1 MARRGSN
8 RSETWLVAERAL
20 AQRAVAG
27 AIGLG
32 TLAALLLIAQ
42 AWLLARTLAAAVLHK
57 TPLAQLLPSLWPLV
71 PILAAR
77 FAVAAAAEQVG
88 MRGAVAIKEDL
99 RGRIFHHLQRL
110 GPTFLQA
117 RHSGELAT
125 TVVDGVEA
133 LESYYARYLPQK
145 ALAVSVPVAILAFV
159 VPRDWISGLVLVV
172 SAPLI
177 VVFMILVGTGAERRN
192 QRQWRELAR
201 MSAHFLDVLQGL
213 TTLKLFG
220 ASRREADVIARVSD
234 DYRRST
240 MSVLRIA
247 FLSSVVLEFFSAVGI
262 ALVAVL
268 IGFRLLQGHLGLE
281 AGLFVLLLA
290 AEYYAPLRS
299 LGTHYHARMEAI
311 AAAERMIDVLD
322 AKVAEPA
329 GAVARPALGRPF
341 DVRFDDVHFAY
352 EPGREALRGATFALE
367 AGRVTALVGPSGAGK
382 STVLNLLLGFA
393 RAQRGCVDA
402 GGHDLAGVDPAHW
415 LTHVAWLPQRPHLFE
430 GSILDNIRLGV
441 PGASIGAVRAA
452 ARDADAD
459 EFILRLPQ
467 GYDTPLGER
476 GQNLSGGQ
484 VQRIALARAFLK
496 DAPLVVMDEA
506 TASLDAETEAR
517 VVAALARL
525 ARGRTLLIVA
535 HRLRSVRMADRI
547 VVLDAGRV
555 IEQGTHE
562 ALAQAGGLYARLVH
576 AHDAAQEGAPALR
589 AH

>member
-1 MARRGSN
+1 MSRRGSN
-8 RSETWLVAERAL
+8 RSETWLAAERAL

-42 AWLLARTLAAAVLHK
+42 AWLLARTLAAAVLHE

-77 FAVAAAAEQVG
+77 FAVAAATEQVG
-88 MRGAVAIKEDL
+88 VRGAVAIKEDL

-117 RHSGELAT
+117 RHSGELAA

-145 ALAVSVPVAILAFV
+145 ALALSVPVAILAFV
-159 VPRDWISGLVLVV
+159 VPRDWISGLVLVA
-172 SAPLI
+172 SAPMI
-177 VVFMILVGTGAERRN
+177 VVFMVLVGTGAERRN

-201 MSAHFLDVLQGL
+201 MSAHFLDALQGL

-268 IGFRLLQGHLGLE
+268 IGFRLLQGRLGLE

-290 AEYYAPLRS
+290 PEYYAPLRS
-299 LGTHYHARMEAI
+299 LGTHYHARMDAI

-322 AKVAEPA
+322 APAAEPA
-329 GAVARPALGRPF
+329 GPAARPALGRPF

-352 EPGREALRGATFALE
+352 EPGRDALRGASFTLE
-367 AGRVTALVGPSGAGK
+367 AGCVTALVGPSGAGK

-393 RAQRGCVDA
+393 SAQRGRVEA
-402 GGHDLAGVDPAHW
+402 GGHDLAGVGPAHW
-415 LTHVAWLPQRPHLFE
+415 LAHVAWLPQRPHLFE
-430 GSILDNIRLGV
+430 GNILDNIRLGV
-441 PGASIGAVRAA
+441 PGASIEAVRAA

-459 EFILRLPQ
+459 EFIGRLPQ

-506 TASLDAETEAR
+506 TASLDPETEAR

-535 HRLRSVRMADRI
+535 HRLRSVRTADRI

-555 IEQGTHE
+555 VEQGTHE
-562 ALAQAGGLYARLVH
+562 VLAQAGGLYARLVRV
-576 AHDAAQEGAPALR
+576 HDAAPQRAPALR
-589 AH
+589 TH